1 MSGFDTHQGM
11 KYITTPN
18 YLERMSLAMFAI
30 VRTGGKQYRVA
41 AGDKIAVEKL
51 PGEAGD
57 ILSLGDILL
66 AGDGG
71 EVKDVKGL
79 TVSAE
84 IIAQERG
91 EKIIV
96 FKKRRRH
103 NYRRKQG
110 HRQSLTLL
118 RILGVGTDKIT
129 KAPVKVAV
137 EKPAAAKADAAP
149 KKAAAAKA
157 DAAPAIDASN
167 LSLISGVGPAI
178 EKKLRAAGITS
189 WNEIAA
195 WDDAAIEKWDAEL
208 KLGGRAVKEEWVD
221 QAKELL
227 DGKAP
232 RAKIDQAEKASG
244 KDK

>member
-1 MSGFDTHQGM
+1 
-11 KYITTPN
+11 
-18 YLERMSLAMFAI
+18 MFAI

-51 PGEAGD
+51 PGVAGD
-57 ILSLGDILL
+57 KVSLDDILL

-71 EVKDVKGL
+71 EIADVKGL
-79 TVSAE
+79 SVSAE

-118 RILGVGTDKIT
+118 RI
-129 KAPVKVAV
+129 VAV
-137 EKPAAAKADAAP
+137 GDSKAAPKAAKAAAP
-149 KKAAAAKA
+149 KAEKAADTAGV
-157 DAAPAIDASN
+157 DASN

-195 WDDAAIEKWDAEL
+195 WDDAAIAKWDEEL
-208 KLGGRAVKEEWVD
+208 KLGGRATKEEWVE

-227 DGKAP
+227 AGKAP